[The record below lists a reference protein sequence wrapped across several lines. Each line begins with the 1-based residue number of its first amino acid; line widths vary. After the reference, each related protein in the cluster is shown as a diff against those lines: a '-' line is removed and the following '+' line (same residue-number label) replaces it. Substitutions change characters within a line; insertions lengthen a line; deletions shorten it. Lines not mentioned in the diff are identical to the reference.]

1 MVRGTTPTLQFEF
14 PFALTNVAELWVTL
28 KQDNNIVLDKALAD
42 CELNGAVLTLRLTQ
56 QDTLKLNA
64 SLPVAIQI
72 RMRTND
78 GNAVA
83 SNIITTSVGQILK
96 DGVI

>member
-1 MVRGTTPTLQFEF
+1 MVRGTTPALRSEF
-14 PFALTNVAELWVTL
+14 PFELTNVAELWVTL
-28 KQDNNIVLDKALAD
+28 KPDNNIVLDKELAD
-42 CELNGAVLTLRLTQ
+42 CECDGAILTLRLTQ
-56 QDTLKLNA
+56 QETLKLNA
-64 SLPVAIQI
+64 FMPVAIQI

-83 SNIITTSVGQILK
+83 SNILTASVGQILK

>member
-1 MVRGTTPTLQFEF
+1 MIRGTTSTLQFTF
-14 PFALTNVAELWVTL
+14 PFELNNVAELWVTL
-28 KQDNNIVLDKALAD
+28 KQDNNIVLDKTLVD
-42 CELNGAVLTLRLTQ
+42 CELDGSVLTLRLTQ

-64 SLPVAIQI
+64 FMPVAIQVRI
-72 RMRTND
+72 RTND

>member
-1 MVRGTTPTLQFEF
+1 MIRGTTSTLQFAF
-14 PFALTNVAELWVTL
+14 PFELNNVAELWVTL
-28 KQDNNIVLDKALAD
+28 KQDNNIVLDKTLID
-42 CELNGAVLTLRLTQ
+42 CELDGSVLTLRLTQ

-64 SLPVAIQI
+64 FLPVAIQI
-72 RMRTND
+72 RIRTND

-96 DGVI
+96 DGII

>member
-14 PFALTNVAELWVTL
+14 PFELTNIAELWVTL
-28 KQDNNIVLDKALAD
+28 KQDNNIVLDKELAD
-42 CELNGAVLTLRLTQ
+42 CECDGAILTLRLTQ
-56 QDTLKLNA
+56 QETLKLNA
-64 SLPVAIQI
+64 FMPVAIQI

-83 SNIITTSVGQILK
+83 SNIIITSVGQILK

>member
-1 MVRGTTPTLQFEF
+1 MIRGTTSTLQFAF
-14 PFALTNVAELWVTL
+14 PFELNNVAELWVTL
-28 KQDNNIVLDKALAD
+28 KQDNNIVLDKTLAD
-42 CELNGAVLTLRLTQ
+42 CELDGSVLTLRLAQ

-64 SLPVAIQI
+64 FMPVAIQVRI
-72 RMRTND
+72 RTND

>member
-1 MVRGTTPTLQFEF
+1 MIRGTTPTLQFAF
-14 PFALTNVAELWVTL
+14 PFELNNVAELWVTL
-28 KQDNNIVLDKALAD
+28 KQDNNIVLDKTLAD

-64 SLPVAIQI
+64 FLPVAIQI
-72 RMRTND
+72 RIRTND

>member
-1 MVRGTTPTLQFEF
+1 MVRGTTPALQFEF
-14 PFALTNVAELWVTL
+14 PFELTNVAELWVTL
-28 KQDNNIVLDKALAD
+28 KQDNNIVLDKTLTDCALD
-42 CELNGAVLTLRLTQ
+42 GSILTLRLTQ

-64 SLPVAIQI
+64 FLPVAIQVRI
-72 RMRTND
+72 RTND

>member
-1 MVRGTTPTLQFEF
+1 MIRGTTSTLQFAF
-14 PFALTNVAELWVTL
+14 PFELNNVAELWVTL
-28 KQDNNIVLDKALAD
+28 KQDNNIVLDKTLVD
-42 CELNGAVLTLRLTQ
+42 CELDGSVLTLRLTQ

-64 SLPVAIQI
+64 FMPVAIQVRI
-72 RMRTND
+72 RTND

>member
-1 MVRGTTPTLQFEF
+1 MIRGTTSTLQFTF
-14 PFALTNVAELWVTL
+14 PFELNNVAELWVTL
-28 KQDNNIVLDKALAD
+28 KRDTNFVLDTTLTD
-42 CELNGAVLTLRLTQ
+42 CELDGSVLTLRLTQ

-64 SLPVAIQI
+64 FMPVAIQI
-72 RMRTND
+72 RIRTND

>member
-1 MVRGTTPTLQFEF
+1 M
-14 PFALTNVAELWVTL
+14 
-28 KQDNNIVLDKALAD
+28 
-42 CELNGAVLTLRLTQ
+42 LRLTQ
-56 QDTLKLNA
+56 QGTLKLNA
-64 SLPVAIQI
+64 FMPVAIQI

>member
-1 MVRGTTPTLQFEF
+1 MIRGTTSTLQFAF
-14 PFALTNVAELWVTL
+14 PFKLTNVAELWVTL

-42 CELNGAVLTLRLTQ
+42 CELDGAILTLRLTQ

-64 SLPVAIQI
+64 FMPVAMQI

>member
-1 MVRGTTPTLQFEF
+1 MIRGTTSTLQFAF
-14 PFALTNVAELWVTL
+14 PFELNNVAELWVTL
-28 KQDNNIVLDKALAD
+28 KQDNNIVLDKTLTD
-42 CELNGAVLTLRLTQ
+42 CELDGSILTLRLTQ

-64 SLPVAIQI
+64 FLPVAIQI
-72 RMRTND
+72 RIRTND

>member
-1 MVRGTTPTLQFEF
+1 MIRGTTPALQFAF
-14 PFALTNVAELWVTL
+14 PFELNNVAELWVTL
-28 KQDNNIVLDKALAD
+28 KQDNNIVIDKTVAN
-42 CELNGAVLTLRLTQ
+42 CELDGAVLTLSLTRQ
-56 QDTLKLNA
+56 ATLKLNA
-64 SLPVAIQI
+64 FMPVAIQI

>member
-1 MVRGTTPTLQFEF
+1 MIRGTTSTLQFAF
-14 PFALTNVAELWVTL
+14 PFELNNIAELWVTL
-28 KQDNNIVLDKALAD
+28 KQDNNIVLDKTLVD
-42 CELNGAVLTLRLTQ
+42 CELDGSVLTLRLTQ

-64 SLPVAIQI
+64 FLPVAIQI
-72 RMRTND
+72 RIRTND

>member
-1 MVRGTTPTLQFEF
+1 MIRGTTSTLQFAF
-14 PFALTNVAELWVTL
+14 PFELNNVAELWVTL
-28 KQDNNIVLDKALAD
+28 KQDNNIVLDKTLVD
-42 CELNGAVLTLRLTQ
+42 CELDGSVLTLRLTQ

-64 SLPVAIQI
+64 FLPVAIQI
-72 RMRTND
+72 RIRTND